1 MQRVYKR
8 SASEPKKEVRLRV
21 ATVQSRIGSSSFLYL
36 NDVVVAVTDT
46 VDEARQAGANIAVAL
61 TLLNLPKVDIIKELD
76 EDDKS

>member
-8 SASEPKKEVRLRV
+8 PAAKPKKQVRLRV

-36 NDVVVAVTDT
+36 NDVVVAVTET

-61 TLLNLPKVDIIKELD
+61 TLLKLPKVDIIKELD
-76 EDDKS
+76 DGDKP